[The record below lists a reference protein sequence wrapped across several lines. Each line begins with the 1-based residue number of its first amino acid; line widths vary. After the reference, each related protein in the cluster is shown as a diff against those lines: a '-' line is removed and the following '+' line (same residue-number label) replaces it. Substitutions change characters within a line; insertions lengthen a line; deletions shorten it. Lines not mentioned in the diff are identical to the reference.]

1 MHSNYPYAARAL
13 SRRSLLR
20 LGAGAAACAGL
31 TSARVF
37 SSVAPTQISFG
48 DYKALV
54 CVFLYG
60 GADTFNLLVPTS
72 GPEYATYA
80 ASRGALAEPLASLLP
95 ITPLGGDTVTY
106 GMHSQVPELQ
116 ALFQQGQLAFV
127 QNVGPLVQPA
137 SKAALLSGAVSEPP
151 SLFSHNDQ
159 QAEWQ
164 RAWAGVSGSSGWAG
178 RMLDLLGAV
187 NGDTPLSPG
196 ISVDQQNILQ
206 VGQQAAPYVIG
217 TEGTL
222 PLVGVDDP
230 AVKAL
235 YQQLFSNEQ
244 HKLGRAVAQIQAEA
258 IEIDELL
265 SAKLAAAPNFDG
277 LFPESELANQLK
289 MVARLIAIR
298 SQLNVSRQVFFVGMG
313 GFDTHDSQL
322 QQLGPLF
329 ATLSK
334 ALGGFQQALEQIGEA
349 SNVTTFGHTEFGRTL
364 SSNGDGSD
372 HGWGGHAFVMGGPVQ
387 GQRLYG
393 TRPDLTLEGPDDLGE
408 GRIIPTTSVD
418 QYAATLGR
426 WFGLSSS
433 DALTVFPNLTNFSS
447 QDLGFL
453 G

>member
-1 MHSNYPYAARAL
+1 MQSNSHSAARGV
-13 SRRSLLR
+13 SRRTLLR
-20 LGAGAAACAGL
+20 LGAGAAAFAGL
-31 TSARVF
+31 SSARVF
-37 SSVAPTQISFG
+37 SAAPQVSFG

-72 GPEYATYA
+72 ASEYATYA
-80 ASRGALAEPLASLLP
+80 ASRGSLAEPLASLLP
-95 ITPLGGDTVTY
+95 ITPQGGDGVTY
-106 GMHSQVPELQ
+106 GMHSRAPELQ
-116 ALFQQGQLAFV
+116 SLFQQGRMAFV
-127 QNVGPLVQPA
+127 QNVGPLVQP
-137 SKAALLSGAVSEPP
+137 SPKAGLLGEALPAPP

-164 RAWAGVSGSSGWAG
+164 RAWAGVAGSSGWAG
-178 RMLDLLGAV
+178 RMLDVLGEV
-187 NGDTPLSPG
+187 NGKTPLSPG
-196 ISVDQQNILQ
+196 ISVEQQNMLQ

-217 TEGTL
+217 AEGTL
-222 PLVGVDDP
+222 PLVGTDDP

-244 HKLGRAVAQIQAEA
+244 HKLGRAVAQIQSEA

-265 SAKLAAAPNFDG
+265 SPKLDAAPAFDG
-277 LFPESELANQLK
+277 VFPESELGNQLK

-329 ATLSK
+329 ATLSQ
-334 ALGGFQQALEQIGEA
+334 ALGGFQQALDQIGEA
-349 SNVTTFGHTEFGRTL
+349 SNVATFSHTEFGRTL

-372 HGWGGHAFVMGGPVQ
+372 HGWGGHAFVLGGPVQ

-418 QYAATLGR
+418 QYAATLAR
-426 WFGLSSS
+426 WFGLSAGE
-433 DALTVFPNLTNFSS
+433 ALGVFPNLANFAT
-447 QDLGFL
+447 QDLGFM